1 MCNFLQPVLW
11 FTAAAVL
18 LHIGAISKVL
28 FPLLRHK
35 TVVNRVLVKK
45 TQSNPLMISLVELY
59 VGDIKLSNFIF
70 YMKSLDLAKL
80 QLIME
85 VVKLN

>member
-1 MCNFLQPVLW
+1 MEQFQ
-11 FTAAAVL
+11 
-18 LHIGAISKVL
+18 KVL

-45 TQSNPLMISLVELY
+45 IQSNPLMISLDELY
-59 VGDIKLSNFIF
+59 VGDIKLSNLIF
-70 YMKSLDLAKL
+70 YTTSLDLAKL
-80 QLIME
+80 LLIME